1 MLDCGTN
8 ECGDQL
14 GSGSLL
20 TPNNHVKVIEVM
32 VVVVVIIVAVVTV
45 TFVKC
50 SLYNL

>member
-14 GSGSLL
+14 VSGSVL
-20 TPNNHVKVIEVM
+20 TPKNHVEIIEVM
-32 VVVVVIIVAVVTV
+32 VVVVVVVVVIVIVTV

-50 SLYNL
+50 SL